1 MTGQSVQQVSPPLMT
16 TPSARA
22 EGTVLLAGDLRILGF
37 SPELPARLGRA
48 PSALWGAS
56 ISLLLPALA
65 AQLQALSDSTQRRG
79 AQPEVIETELVPSG
93 GESERNSQRLYVMPH
108 RVAAV
113 DEGEPG
119 WLLTLSAAL
128 ENGENQNLSEQEE
141 SERRLAMLLRVEAE
155 EWIVGRLT
163 HDLNNTF
170 QALSGTLWLMQE
182 QASGALL
189 APSHLARIEAS
200 CRLGIAQVQV
210 QTSLFQRNAR
220 QNAGLRETLQACEP
234 ALRHLLRGSQRL
246 ALRLGPVTAD
256 LLVERRPLMNLLLQ
270 LGNFVGSQAA
280 PTSAIDVSFGS
291 SMAKSP
297 EGAGL
302 GASEILQ
309 LMFGATLPN
318 PLSDEAW
325 FTAMRLPG
333 ALWACSKLASVLGAH
348 FAVQVEGCA
357 LRLFVLFQTQ
367 NFRRQELVPVPG
379 ASRSNR

>member
-1 MTGQSVQQVSPPLMT
+1 MIGQSIQQVSPALMT
-16 TPSARA
+16 TPSPRV
-22 EGTVLLAGDLRILGF
+22 EGTALLTGDLRILGF
-37 SPELPARLGRA
+37 SPELPARLGWA
-48 PSALWGAS
+48 PSALWGTP
-56 ISLLLPALA
+56 ISLLLPEVAS
-65 AQLQALSDSTQRRG
+65 QLQALSDLSRRRG
-79 AQPEVIETELVPSG
+79 AQAEVIETELAPSG
-93 GESERNSQRLYVMPH
+93 GERTSQRLYIITN

-113 DEGEPG
+113 DGGEPG
-119 WLLTLSAAL
+119 WLITLSAAL
-128 ENGENQNLSEQEE
+128 RDGENQSLGEQEE
-141 SERRLAMLLRVEAE
+141 AERRLAMLMRVEAE

-220 QNAGLRETLQACEP
+220 QHAGLRDTLQACEP

-246 ALRLGPVTAD
+246 AMHLGPAGAD

-280 PTSAIDVSFGS
+280 PTSAIDVSLGS
-291 SMAKSP
+291 NMATSDD
-297 EGAGL
+297 GATP
-302 GASEILQ
+302 GASEIMQ
-309 LMFGATLPN
+309 LMFGATLQAPF
-318 PLSDEAW
+318 SDEGW
-325 FTAMRLPG
+325 LTAMRLPG
-333 ALWACSKLASVLGAH
+333 ALWACSKLASVVGAH

-357 LRLFVLFQTQ
+357 LRLFVWFQTL
-367 NFRRQELVPVPG
+367 NFRRQERVPTSG